1 MELDMTYMITQTM
14 NTEAKNMDNLVKFI
28 YNDHKHMYE
37 IITINATII
46 DNIESGLKLE
56 LRVCKNID
64 SFINSV
70 ESIMRTLTNQIAR
83 EFCKRLVFDLRL
95 LKSNCL
101 ITN

>member
-1 MELDMTYMITQTM
+1 MELDMVYMITQAM
-14 NTEAKNMDNLVKFI
+14 DVEAKNMDNLIKFI

-46 DNIESGLKLE
+46 DNIESSLKLE

-70 ESIMRTLTNQIAR
+70 ESIMRTLAGQITQ
-83 EFCKRLVFDLRL
+83 EFCKRLIFDLKL
-95 LKSNCL
+95 LKSNRL
-101 ITN
+101 MIS